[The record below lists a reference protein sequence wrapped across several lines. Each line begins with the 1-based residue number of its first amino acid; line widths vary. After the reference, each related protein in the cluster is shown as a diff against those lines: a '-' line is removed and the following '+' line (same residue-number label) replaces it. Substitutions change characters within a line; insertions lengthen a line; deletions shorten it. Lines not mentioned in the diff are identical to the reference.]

1 MGDADFSEIESV
13 SCMPFFCLFPTRIR
27 FFSSMR
33 PSVLFL
39 YLFPLPLI
47 KRCTLF
53 LCLIKW
59 NLFTS
64 LYIRLRKSCKKEE
77 EDGDEDKEELV
88 DQATEK
94 DREWDDWKDN
104 NPRGWGNKMNKRF

>member
-77 EDGDEDKEELV
+77 EDGDEDGDEDEDAEFDEESQY
-88 DQATEK
+88 D
-94 DREWDDWKDN
+94 
-104 NPRGWGNKMNKRF
+104 